1 MGFGVPGAAALTAS
15 VESPRRS
22 PRGLRTS
29 PELRKA
35 YKGIGGP
42 RIADPHHPSAARR
55 VDFSMRVVSAVGLDP
70 MIGVGGGGWDNRNR
84 KRDGRLEATA
94 AVAKAARAVGIAPK
108 NAMRTVRRT
117 LQHIRKGARVE
128 ESAPPPGA
136 RQPGSGRKE
145 LLKPWMLELATK
157 QAKKWRGYFSLD
169 DMWEFLRQR
178 CMDEGWDLDFSRRNT
193 AAPWGVPC
201 SATAGTS
208 SGSASNRT

>member
-1 MGFGVPGAAALTAS
+1 
-15 VESPRRS
+15 
-22 PRGLRTS
+22 
-29 PELRKA
+29 
-35 YKGIGGP
+35 
-42 RIADPHHPSAARR
+42 
-55 VDFSMRVVSAVGLDP
+55 MRVVSAVGLDP
-70 MIGVGGGGWDNRNR
+70 VIGVGGGGWDNSNR

-178 CMDEGWDLDFSRRNT
+178 CMDEGWDLDFSRRTVGRAMQRNGWNKFRQRIKPHLT
-193 AAPWGVPC
+193 RQQKE
-201 SATAGTS
+201 
-208 SGSASNRT
+208 NRVEFCKRVLNE